1 MADLFTY
8 TTADGE
14 TISLKPFSRIPA
26 GVFRK
31 ARAEDNLSQIFLC
44 IEAAAD
50 EENLDKVDALP
61 VEEVNDLFEKWAEG
75 ADVPKS

>member
-8 TTADGE
+8 DASTGE
-14 TISLKPFSRIPA
+14 TISLKPFTTIPA
-26 GVFRK
+26 GVFRR
-31 ARAEDNLSQIFLC
+31 ARNLDALGQVFAC

-61 VEEVNDLFEKWAEG
+61 VAELNDLFDKWADG